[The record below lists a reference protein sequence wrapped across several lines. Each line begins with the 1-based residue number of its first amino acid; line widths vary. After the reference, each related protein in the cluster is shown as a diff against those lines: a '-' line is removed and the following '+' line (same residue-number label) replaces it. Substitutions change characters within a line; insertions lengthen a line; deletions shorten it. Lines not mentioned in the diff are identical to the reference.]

1 MIYLESLAMAHK
13 DDKSL
18 GKHCALAKVFA
29 TDPVSYMHVVH
40 ALCLGSVGTQAQC
53 IEVITHLE
61 RIIVAKSSV
70 LIKLN
75 KNRRVPR

>member
-18 GKHCALAKVFA
+18 GKHCALTKVFA
-29 TDPVSYMHVVH
+29 TDLCPICVVH
-40 ALCLGSVGTQAQC
+40 VLYLGSVGTQAQC

-70 LIKLN
+70 LIKLS

>member
-1 MIYLESLAMAHK
+1 MLWS
-13 DDKSL
+13 KSL
-18 GKHCALAKVFA
+18 PLIVCPAC
-29 TDPVSYMHVVH
+29 VVH
-40 ALCLGSVGTQAQC
+40 ALYLGSVGTQTQC